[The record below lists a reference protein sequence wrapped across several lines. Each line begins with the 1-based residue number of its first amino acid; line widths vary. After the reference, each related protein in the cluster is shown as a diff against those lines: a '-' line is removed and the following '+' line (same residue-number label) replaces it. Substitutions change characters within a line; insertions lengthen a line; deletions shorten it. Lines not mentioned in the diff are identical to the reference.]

1 MWNFKSSHSVQGIF
15 RCVKPREH
23 RRETE
28 EMNVP
33 QGKQDAKVLGLD
45 WNNKDDVL
53 KYKVEVKVSQQ
64 SKLTKRNILS
74 QVARIYD
81 PIGFAAPY
89 LVRAK
94 IGLQD
99 LWKEGLVWD
108 DELSPNVERKWQAY
122 FTEMQQLNSVYR
134 CICPAETVEPPIL
147 CVFADASRGAF

>member
-1 MWNFKSSHSVQGIF
+1 M
-15 RCVKPREH
+15 
-23 RRETE
+23 
-28 EMNVP
+28 
-33 QGKQDAKVLGLD
+33 LGLV

-99 LWKEGLVWD
+99 LWKEGLDWD
-108 DELSPNVERKWQAY
+108 DELSPSVQTKWQVY
-122 FTEMQQLNSVYR
+122 FTEMQQLNNVWLDR
-134 CICPAETVEPPIL
+134 CIYPAETVEPPIL
-147 CVFADASRGAF
+147 CVFADALRGAFGTCAYLRVKNRLEQLMLDSSQQSHEWLL

>member
-1 MWNFKSSHSVQGIF
+1 M
-15 RCVKPREH
+15 
-23 RRETE
+23 
-28 EMNVP
+28 
-33 QGKQDAKVLGLD
+33 LGLV

-99 LWKEGLVWD
+99 LWKEGLDWD
-108 DELSPNVERKWQAY
+108 DELSPNVETKWQAY
-122 FTEMQQLNSVYR
+122 FTEMQQLNSVWLDR

-147 CVFADASRGAF
+147 CVFADASREAFGTCAYLRVKNRLEQLMLDSSQQSHEWLL